1 MSAAEELSRQIV
13 ELQSRAQGANEAL
26 LNDINLAL
34 SGILEAMERTDTSV
48 ADAIVNGLKGL
59 QITADV
65 NVTVPTQPPAEVVV
79 NVQAAQVTVPPA
91 QVTVMP
97 AQTQI
102 TGWRLSVV
110 SRDGGGAIRELL
122 LKPEN

>member
-97 AQTQI
+97 AQI